1 MVNEEIVRNTIQ
13 KMRDAG
19 LSDGIISSTLSDL
32 GLTPSQVQGYLSG
45 NANTRA
51 SAATPSSSFARQG
64 SGAGSTS
71 MSANVNSNAG
81 GRTDTLDHEEL
92 ASRTSEKILSRLDE
106 RNAFD
111 DEEADLKDNI
121 THLAMEQHGTQ
132 LQETHQAVM
141 ELHDKFD
148 STAMDT
154 LNNRVMNM
162 NARMEQLSKDVVDV
176 KALAAALQSLM
187 QKILETNQ
195 QLLFEM
201 KSKR

>member
-1 MVNEEIVRNTIQ
+1 MRMVNEEIVRNTIQ

-19 LSDGIISSTLSDL
+19 LSDTIISSTLADL
-32 GLTPSQVQGYLSG
+32 GLTTSQIQGFLSG
-45 NANTRA
+45 NA
-51 SAATPSSSFARQG
+51 SARTVTST
-64 SGAGSTS
+64 AGSTS
-71 MSANVNSNAG
+71 SSSRTNTSPSNSN
-81 GRTDTLDHEEL
+81 TLDHEEI
-92 ASRTSEKILSRLDE
+92 ASRASDKIISRLDE
-106 RNAFD
+106 RNALD

-162 NARMEQLSKDVVDV
+162 NARMEQLSRDVVDV
-176 KALAAALQSLM
+176 KGLAMALQTLM

-195 QLLFEM
+195 QLLFEI
-201 KSKR
+201 KSKK

>member
-19 LSDGIISSTLSDL
+19 LSDTIISSTLADL
-32 GLTPSQVQGYLSG
+32 GLSTNQIQGFLSG
-45 NANTRA
+45 NASTRTVTSTA
-51 SAATPSSSFARQG
+51 PSSSSTPNSFSQSRMSG
-64 SGAGSTS
+64 SST
-71 MSANVNSNAG
+71 NTN
-81 GRTDTLDHEEL
+81 TLDHEEI
-92 ASRTSEKILSRLDE
+92 ASRASDKIISRLDE
-106 RNAFD
+106 RNALD

-148 STAMDT
+148 STALDT
-154 LNNRVMNM
+154 LSNRVSNM
-162 NARMEQLSKDVVDV
+162 NARMEQLSRDVVDV
-176 KALAAALQSLM
+176 KGLAMALQTLM

-195 QLLFEM
+195 QLLFET
-201 KSKR
+201 KSKK

>member
-1 MVNEEIVRNTIQ
+1 MVNEEIVRSTIQ

-19 LSDGIISSTLSDL
+19 LSDSIISSTLSDL
-32 GLTPSQVQGYLSG
+32 GLTPSQVQGFLSG
-45 NANTRA
+45 NT
-51 SAATPSSSFARQG
+51 SARTATVTNPNPSFSIPTQRTSSSNSSFS
-64 SGAGSTS
+64 SGEI
-71 MSANVNSNAG
+71 N
-81 GRTDTLDHEEL
+81 HEEL
-92 ASRTSEKILSRLDE
+92 ASRTSEKIISRLDE
-106 RNAFD
+106 RNALD
-111 DEEADLKDNI
+111 DEASELKDNI
-121 THLAMEQHGTQ
+121 THLAMEQHGEQ
-132 LQETHQAVM
+132 LKDTHQAVM

-176 KALAAALQSLM
+176 KGLAMALQTLM

-201 KSKR
+201 KSKK

>member
-19 LSDGIISSTLSDL
+19 LSDTIISSTLADL
-32 GLTPSQVQGYLSG
+32 GLTSNQVQGFLSG
-45 NANTRA
+45 N
-51 SAATPSSSFARQG
+51 
-64 SGAGSTS
+64 
-71 MSANVNSNAG
+71 SNAKSSTATATMSG
-81 GRTDTLDHEEL
+81 GTFSRATSSAVPSAVDHEEL
-92 ASRTSEKILSRLDE
+92 SSRTSDKIISRLDE
-106 RNAFD
+106 RSALD

-154 LNNRVMNM
+154 LSNRVMNM

-176 KALAAALQSLM
+176 KALAMALQTLM

-201 KSKR
+201 KTKK

>member
-13 KMRDAG
+13 KMHDAG
-19 LSDGIISSTLSDL
+19 LSDTIISSTLADL
-32 GLTPSQVQGYLSG
+32 GLTTNQVQGFLSG
-45 NANTRA
+45 NANTK
-51 SAATPSSSFARQG
+51 SNAATTTMPAQTRSGMSSCA
-64 SGAGSTS
+64 
-71 MSANVNSNAG
+71 SN
-81 GRTDTLDHEEL
+81 TNTLDHEEL
-92 ASRTSEKILSRLDE
+92 ASRTSDKIISRLDE
-106 RNAFD
+106 RNALD

-121 THLAMEQHGTQ
+121 TNLAMEQHGTQ

-148 STAMDT
+148 SSAFDT
-154 LNNRVMNM
+154 LSNRVSNM

-176 KALAAALQSLM
+176 KGLAMALQTLM

-201 KSKR
+201 KSKK